1 MTQQGNQS
9 IADQG
14 ISFIDKQN
22 NGFINVYS
30 EPDKGTSIKIYL
42 PRHGDKPVEIHEGS
56 TEEIPQGQGET
67 VLVVEDDPP
76 ILKIMQKILE
86 GLGYTVLT
94 SNAPEK
100 TMGMVKE
107 YTGRIHLLIIDVIMP
122 KMNGRDLA
130 EQLKSICPDLKCMFM
145 SGYTDNAIVNQG
157 VLDKEVNFI
166 QKPFSKID
174 LAKIVRKVLD
184 EI

>member
-1 MTQQGNQS
+1 
-9 IADQG
+9 
-14 ISFIDKQN
+14 
-22 NGFINVYS
+22 
-30 EPDKGTSIKIYL
+30 
-42 PRHGDKPVEIHEGS
+42 
-56 TEEIPQGQGET
+56 
-67 VLVVEDDPP
+67 
-76 ILKIMQKILE
+76 
-86 GLGYTVLT
+86 
-94 SNAPEK
+94 
-100 TMGMVKE
+100 MVKE